1 MAFYI
6 HNTTVEKMKN
16 FLLPL
21 HGGTMSGAI
30 SQPVAPDNPN
40 DLTNKAY
47 VDAQIT
53 GSSTPDATTLVK
65 GKVQLAGDL
74 GGVGTSA
81 SAPIISSGAVTN
93 AKLANLSG
101 PSHIKGSS
109 SSSSA
114 ATDLSLG
121 SGLSISGTVL
131 DVNTSSLSG
140 SFLPLVGGTMSG
152 AISQP
157 VAPVNPNDLT
167 NKAYVDSL
175 VAGGVPDATTL
186 VKGKVQLAGDL
197 GGVGTSASA
206 PIISSGAVTN
216 AKLAVGSN
224 STLKGTSGGG
234 VVSDISLGSGLNL
247 TGTTLTADSTTL
259 PKAGNTQFG
268 VISFDPSGDLTQTA
282 ANSGIGLVKNNS
294 ITNAKLANLSGTS
307 RLKGSSSSS
316 TAATDLTLG
325 AGLTIIGTTLDTY
338 STTLSLVSFTG
349 GITYPK
355 VTGVG
360 ETTITYGNFTGYVR
374 YTNLGVDNREL
385 WSYPGGI
392 YNPLWANGSSQQA
405 TYIAFV
411 PDYTTI
417 NTTKSFKIVE
427 YPYYR
432 LFPINEVAEIVFYTI
447 ATRDPC
453 KLLFTSFV
461 SFMPGYCGTTYHN
474 KIEVF
479 TTGSKKLKPDAY
491 TITPEATNFGA
502 VVGPY
507 FHLGV
512 GSVEVAGRNYLNNIY
527 STYVIIDDPFVQ
539 GASSNMTVTVGGR
552 GTVGNE
558 GQQFFRTTGVGA
570 KILGTSTRII
580 FEPVNANSTSDY
592 SIVAPTKWTYYKLIV
607 LPGSKIIIVQ
617 PHNVGNYNSASTA
630 LASTHIYDTPP
641 YNTYDRWIPTVFV
654 GYMAINGSFD
664 LNANWASNVGLY
676 SFYTTNKVLIT

>member
-1 MAFYI
+1 
-6 HNTTVEKMKN
+6 
-16 FLLPL
+16 
-21 HGGTMSGAI
+21 
-30 SQPVAPDNPN
+30 
-40 DLTNKAY
+40 
-47 VDAQIT
+47 
-53 GSSTPDATTLVK
+53 
-65 GKVQLAGDL
+65 
-74 GGVGTSA
+74 
-81 SAPIISSGAVTN
+81 
-93 AKLANLSG
+93 
-101 PSHIKGSS
+101 
-109 SSSSA
+109 
-114 ATDLSLG
+114 
-121 SGLSISGTVL
+121 
-131 DVNTSSLSG
+131 
-140 SFLPLVGGTMSG
+140 
-152 AISQP
+152 
-157 VAPVNPNDLT
+157 
-167 NKAYVDSL
+167 
-175 VAGGVPDATTL
+175 L